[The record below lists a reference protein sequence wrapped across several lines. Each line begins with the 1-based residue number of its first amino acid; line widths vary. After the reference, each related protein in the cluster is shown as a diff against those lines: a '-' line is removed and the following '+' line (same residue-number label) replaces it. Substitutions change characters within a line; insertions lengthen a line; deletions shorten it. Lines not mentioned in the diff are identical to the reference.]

1 MESFS
6 RHDFRAALDFIALL
20 GEAGDLDEFAS
31 HIAFEFDGVIGCH
44 CSSYNEINPRRRRA
58 HWIASVET
66 GLADVQA
73 FEQHIAE
80 NPLINHVG
88 AHPLGPAVRISDL
101 VSQRQW
107 RSLGVYSDFYHP
119 WNCERIMSLEIATG
133 AVSIS
138 VAVFGDG
145 RDFSERD
152 RTMMTVLRPHLIG
165 AYRHAA
171 LIGDLGERLA
181 LLDRGIEIGGLG
193 VVVVG
198 ANGRVRSMSDAARV
212 WLAAYFGPLPGH
224 DCLPDAVTAWLRRG
238 ESPASAAETMPQAP
252 LPFVAERDDARLVL
266 RCLRHAGQSLI
277 LLHEERTTI
286 TAGDLAALGLARR
299 EAEILAWVALGK
311 TDAEVAAILAI
322 SPRTVSHTLERVY
335 RKLGV
340 ESRLAASMRAL
351 GVLRAGRRTLSA

>member
-1 MESFS
+1 
-6 RHDFRAALDFIALL
+6 
-20 GEAGDLDEFAS
+20 
-31 HIAFEFDGVIGCH
+31 
-44 CSSYNEINPRRRRA
+44 
-58 HWIASVET
+58 
-66 GLADVQA
+66 
-73 FEQHIAE
+73 
-80 NPLINHVG
+80 
-88 AHPLGPAVRISDL
+88 
-101 VSQRQW
+101 
-107 RSLGVYSDFYHP
+107 
-119 WNCERIMSLEIATG
+119 MSLELATG

-138 VAVFGDG
+138 VAAFRDG

-152 RTMMTVLRPHLIG
+152 RAMMTVLRPHLIG

-171 LIGDLGERLA
+171 LTDDLGERLA

-193 VVVVG
+193 VIVIG
-198 ANGRVRSMSDAARV
+198 ADGRVRSMSDAARV
-212 WLAAYFGPLPGH
+212 WLAAYFGPIPDR
-224 DCLPDAVTAWLRRG
+224 DCLPDKVAAWLRRG
-238 ESPASAAETMPQAP
+238 ENPASAAETMPQAP
-252 LPFVAERDDARLVL
+252 LPFVADRDDARLVL
-266 RCLRHAGQSLI
+266 RCLRHAGQTLI

>member
-20 GEAGDLDEFAS
+20 GEARDLDEFAS
-31 HIAFEFDGVIGCH
+31 HIAFELDGVVACH
-44 CSSYNEINPRRRRA
+44 CRSHNEINPRRRRA
-58 HWIASVET
+58 HWIANVET
-66 GLADVQA
+66 GPADMQA

-80 NPLINHVG
+80 NPLINHVT

-119 WNCERIMSLEIATG
+119 WNCERIMSLELANG

-138 VAVFGDG
+138 VAVFRDG

-171 LIGDLGERLA
+171 LTDDLGERLA

-193 VVVVG
+193 VIVIG
-198 ANGRVRSMSDAARV
+198 ADGRMRSMSDAARV
-212 WLAAYFGPLPGH
+212 WLATYLGPMPDH
-224 DCLPDAVTAWLRRG
+224 DCLPDEVAAWLRRG
-238 ESPASAAETMPQAP
+238 ENPASAAETMLEAP
-252 LPFVAERDDARLVL
+252 LPFVVDRHEARLVL
-266 RCLRHAGQSLI
+266 RCLRHAGQTLI
-277 LLHEERTTI
+277 LLREERTSI
-286 TAGDLAALGLARR
+286 APG
-299 EAEILAWVALGK
+299 I
-311 TDAEVAAILAI
+311 
-322 SPRTVSHTLERVY
+322 
-335 RKLGV
+335 
-340 ESRLAASMRAL
+340 
-351 GVLRAGRRTLSA
+351 

>member
-20 GEAGDLDEFAS
+20 GEARDLDEFAS
-31 HIAFEFDGVIGCH
+31 HIAFKFDGVVACH

-58 HWIASVET
+58 HWIANVET
-66 GLADVQA
+66 GPADVQA

-80 NPLINHVG
+80 NPLINHVT

-119 WNCERIMSLEIATG
+119 WNCERIMSLELATG

-138 VAVFGDG
+138 VAAFRDG

-152 RTMMTVLRPHLIG
+152 RAMMTVLRPHLIG

-171 LIGDLGERLA
+171 LTDDLGERLA

-193 VVVVG
+193 VIVIG
-198 ANGRVRSMSDAARV
+198 ADGRVRSMSDAARV
-212 WLAAYFGPLPGH
+212 WLAAYFGPMPDH
-224 DCLPDAVTAWLRRG
+224 DCLPDAVAAWLRRG
-238 ESPASAAETMPQAP
+238 ENPASAAETMPEAP
-252 LPFVAERDDARLVL
+252 LPFVVARDDARLVL
-266 RCLRHAGQSLI
+266 RCLRHAGQTLI
-277 LLHEERTTI
+277 LSARS
-286 TAGDLAALGLARR
+286 ARR
-299 EAEILAWVALGK
+299 SRPRIWRRWVWRGARPKSSPGSRSARPTPRSPPFSRSRRARSATPWNGSTGNSASKAAWPHRCVR
-311 TDAEVAAILAI
+311 
-322 SPRTVSHTLERVY
+322 S
-335 RKLGV
+335 
-340 ESRLAASMRAL
+340 ASC
-351 GVLRAGRRTLSA
+351 AGRTSP